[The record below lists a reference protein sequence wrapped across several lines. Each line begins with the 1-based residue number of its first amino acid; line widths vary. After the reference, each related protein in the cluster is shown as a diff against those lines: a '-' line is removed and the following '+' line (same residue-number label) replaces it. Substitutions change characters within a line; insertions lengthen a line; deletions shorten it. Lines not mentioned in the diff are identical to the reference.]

1 MNWFSRNG
9 PTAGNTHVPPLPH
22 ECVHGAPITGELL
35 DRFWAWVD
43 ARCPL
48 PDGASRESVMLK
60 AAART
65 GDCVHLDALAGH
77 SNPWIRLAVVNNPAA
92 PIWALWGDGNTGLGL
107 AADPDPWVRFTL
119 LLRYPQPP
127 ASILE
132 RIVESVR
139 ASEDATDQPPALS
152 FRSA

>member
-1 MNWFSRNG
+1 MSWLSRRG
-9 PTAGNTHVPPLPH
+9 PGAGNIHASPLPH

-43 ARCPL
+43 ADCPL
-48 PDGASRESVMLK
+48 PEGASRESIMLK
-60 AAART
+60 AAAGT
-65 GDCVHLDALAGH
+65 GDCVHLDALSGH
-77 SNPWIRLAVVNNPAA
+77 SNPWMRLAVVNNPAA
-92 PIWALWGDGNTGLGL
+92 PIWALWGDGKTGLGL

-139 ASEDATDQPPALS
+139 ASEQARCLS
-152 FRSA
+152 LIHI

>member
-1 MNWFSRNG
+1 MSWFSRNG
-9 PTAGNTHVPPLPH
+9 PSAGGSYRPPLPH
-22 ECVHGAPITGELL
+22 ECVHGAPITGDLL
-35 DRFWAWVD
+35 DRFWTWVD
-43 ARCPL
+43 ADCPL
-48 PDGASRESVMLK
+48 PEGASRESIMLK

-65 GDCVHLDALAGH
+65 ADCVHLDALSGH

-132 RIVESVR
+132 RIVESVK
-139 ASEDATDQPPALS
+139 ASAEPADPSAALS
-152 FRSA
+152 FRAT